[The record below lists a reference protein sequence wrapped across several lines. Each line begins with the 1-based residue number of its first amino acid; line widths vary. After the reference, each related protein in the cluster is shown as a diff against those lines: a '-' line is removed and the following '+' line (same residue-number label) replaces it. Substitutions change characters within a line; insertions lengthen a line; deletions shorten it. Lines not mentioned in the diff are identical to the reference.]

1 MREISESI
9 LLKNVYRIMIGGM
22 DMSKEVERLQELIDQ
37 YDNIV
42 FFGGEEFLRRA
53 GSRIFEA
60 RTDFIIRSM
69 IIRRKL
75 F

>member
-42 FFGGEEFLRRA
+42 FFGGAGVSTESAAPTCATRWHRA
-53 GSRIFEA
+53 
-60 RTDFIIRSM
+60 
-69 IIRRKL
+69 
-75 F
+75 

>member
-1 MREISESI
+1 
-9 LLKNVYRIMIGGM
+9 
-22 DMSKEVERLQELIDQ
+22 MSKEVERLQELIDQ

-42 FFGGEEFLRRA
+42 FSEEQEFLRRA
-53 GSRIFEA
+53 ESRIFEA

>member
-1 MREISESI
+1 
-9 LLKNVYRIMIGGM
+9 M

-42 FFGGEEFLRRA
+42 FFGGA
-53 GSRIFEA
+53 GVSTESGIPDFEA

>member
-1 MREISESI
+1 
-9 LLKNVYRIMIGGM
+9 
-22 DMSKEVERLQELIDQ
+22 MSKEVERLQELIDQ
-37 YDNIV
+37 YD
-42 FFGGEEFLRRA
+42 FSEEQEFLRRA